1 MGITLKLM
9 PLFWEDKL
17 KTIVAEV
24 KDSQKDELIA
34 CLMPDNR
41 DGMLAPNQNPPF
53 AEDWRV
59 RANAAALIAYIGGP
73 EAAEILASSLNDT
86 AGSAKP
92 AFCHTVLALAAIK
105 SPAALSAIEP
115 FLFSDQ
121 PWFHVDSVNAIS
133 HWPFDTVA
141 EILAGGLT
149 SVSNLSDY
157 AAFAT
162 ARNHKPLTFIKD
174 RRPNVQNGGMAMILA
189 LSAPAHKAFQL
200 DQILPFDLVDC
211 FEDVVKLAK
220 EGGSALRLRAALSL
234 IGWIAANRLSIRAGD
249 TVVPDEKVL
258 EETKKSLLTDETKRE
273 LSAKFSRYE
282 WRKERRGFI
291 KDLEGVCLIEMIGE
305 FKDEAQI
312 AILEELAAQE
322 NSLYADYAVDALG
335 KIGVASASE
344 KLIQI
349 AKRLV
354 NPQERATKAP
364 SAQPVAEENQ
374 QASLTYW
381 HILNALGSLK
391 SDRSFDFL
399 LSAVHDFAPDK
410 RQMALTSLV
419 SVGKSLSLAAD
430 KQKAMRQNLMDAFK
444 DPSTQVR
451 QAAIESA
458 AVLGDPSLIEEVAAL
473 TNARETSVWKEA
485 NRALTTLS
493 QQGHKD
499 KVLTELNKRL
509 QGTSDQSRRDR
520 ILKLTK
526 ELK

>member
-1 MGITLKLM
+1 
-9 PLFWEDKL
+9 
-17 KTIVAEV
+17 
-24 KDSQKDELIA
+24 
-34 CLMPDNR
+34 
-41 DGMLAPNQNPPF
+41 
-53 AEDWRV
+53 
-59 RANAAALIAYIGGP
+59 
-73 EAAEILASSLNDT
+73 
-86 AGSAKP
+86 
-92 AFCHTVLALAAIK
+92 
-105 SPAALSAIEP
+105 
-115 FLFSDQ
+115 
-121 PWFHVDSVNAIS
+121 
-133 HWPFDTVA
+133 
-141 EILAGGLT
+141 
-149 SVSNLSDY
+149 
-157 AAFAT
+157 
-162 ARNHKPLTFIKD
+162 
-174 RRPNVQNGGMAMILA
+174 
-189 LSAPAHKAFQL
+189 L